1 MSQTKAQLI
10 DPVDGTIV
18 NADINA
24 SAAIAGSKISPD
36 FGSQNIVTTGSI
48 TGNDLEIDSGTLSVD
63 ASNNRVGIGT
73 TSPARPLHI
82 NSGNENNA
90 VRFESTDTEVVI
102 ELKDTTGTSEIQ
114 CRNDFRFKSNSSE
127 HVRIDSSGNVGIG
140 TTSPDAILEVA
151 NGGTEPRLVRIHNSS
166 TNGSAIQFTNTDTGN
181 STNQGYFVG
190 VGESGDAFVFHQ
202 SNFNMIFG
210 TNNTER
216 MRIDSSGRVLIGTT
230 TEGHSNADDLTV
242 NNSGNCGIT
251 IRSGSSNDGNIF
263 FADADSDTIGT
274 LKYDHT
280 NNAFRINVNG
290 SERMRIDS
298 SGRLLIGFDSDLSG
312 DDTTAKLQVTHTGG
326 GTLRLVR
333 DDTAVTSNENLGQVH
348 FSGRDGGANVACAAI
363 IGRAIGTHTTTSR
376 PTAIIFNTTAS
387 GSATPT
393 ERVRIQEE
401 GGISFNGDTTAA
413 NALDDYEEGTW
424 TGGFNDFNGTYSAN
438 TGTYTKIGNLVY
450 VTVRIAGS
458 GGTGSGNLI
467 LTSLP
472 FNSESSPSDYRAVGA
487 VHAQTGLVTGGLQVV
502 GVMNNNINKV
512 NIRGINNNAGAT
524 NLNRNGLNS
533 SGFEVMIS
541 IVYHTAA

>member
-312 DDTTAKLQVTHTGG
+312 DDTSAKLQVTHTGG

-333 DDTAVTSNENLGQVH
+333 DDTSITSNENLGQVH
-348 FSGRDGGANVACAAI
+348 FSGRDGGANVACGAI

-376 PTAIIFNTTAS
+376 PTAIIFHTTAS
-387 GSATPT
+387 SSATPT
-393 ERVRIQEE
+393 ERVRIQEG
-401 GGISFNGDTTAA
+401 GGISFNGDTTQA
-413 NALDDYEEGTW
+413 NALNDYEEGTW
-424 TGGFNDFNGTYSAN
+424 TPIVHNPSGITLSKAHGQYR
-438 TGTYTKIGNLVY
+438 KIGKQVFAAFEITFPSTSGSDHLICKGLPFTSGNASQSNCGGVAKDYQNVVDTADGPIYHIPQNNTQIQFYRDSGQNMLIGNV
-450 VTVRIAGS
+450 S
-458 GGTGSGNLI
+458 GGNFRGVAI
-467 LTSLP
+467 YLT
-472 FNSESSPSDYRAVGA
+472 D
-487 VHAQTGLVTGGLQVV
+487 
-502 GVMNNNINKV
+502 
-512 NIRGINNNAGAT
+512 
-524 NLNRNGLNS
+524 
-533 SGFEVMIS
+533 
-541 IVYHTAA
+541 